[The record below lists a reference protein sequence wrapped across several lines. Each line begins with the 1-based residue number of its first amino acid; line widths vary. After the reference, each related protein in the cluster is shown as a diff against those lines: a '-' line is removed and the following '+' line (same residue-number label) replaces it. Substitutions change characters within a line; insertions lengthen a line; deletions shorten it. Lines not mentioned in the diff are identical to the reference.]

1 VTTAGEATPGTAMD
15 RGAGAEDLG
24 PSVTMPYPG
33 PRARS
38 VIDRMRGIEGAG
50 PRTGGDE
57 APLVVETAAGSILID
72 PDGNRFVD
80 MAGSFAAATIGH
92 SHPAVVAAVRDQVG
106 RASHVSSAS
115 TSEARVAF
123 EEALVGIAPA
133 GLDRVLLGMSGS
145 DANDTAI
152 RLARTLTG
160 RREVIAFSGGYLGRG
175 SGMIG
180 LGGKARFREAVGIE
194 ADAHFLPYPYPY
206 RWPFGPPDTAGDA
219 ALALVRHAIENP
231 ASGVGA
237 VAAIIVE
244 AVQGNGGVVIPPD
257 RFLAGLRDLCDRHGI
272 VLIFDEIQCGFG
284 RTGRTWAAEHW
295 GVVPDLMTAGK
306 GIGGGLAVSAV
317 VGRNAF
323 MSHWPPGTHT
333 STFMGD
339 AVNLAAGSAAIR
351 VLQDEGLVD
360 RSAELG
366 RRALARLRDGL
377 ADGARVGE
385 LRGLGLFVG
394 IELIVDPENRAPDAA
409 RTARIRRAAF
419 DRGVVLGAGGHAE
432 NVIKLCPPLTIEEPL
447 LDTALEVTIDAIRG
461 TE

>member
-1 VTTAGEATPGTAMD
+1 VTTAGEAAPGMSARD
-15 RGAGAEDLG
+15 AVDDLG
-24 PSVTMPYPG
+24 PSVTIPYPG
-33 PRARS
+33 PRARR
-38 VIDRMRGIEGAG
+38 VIDRMRAVEGAG

-57 APLVVETAAGSILID
+57 APLVVETAAGSILTD

-133 GLDRVLLGMSGS
+133 SLDRVLLGMSGS

-175 SGMIG
+175 SRVIG
-180 LGGKARFREAVGIE
+180 LGGKARFREAAGIE

-206 RWPFGPPDTAGDA
+206 RWPFGPSESTGEA
-219 ALALVRHAIENP
+219 ALALVRHAVEDP

-257 RFLAGLRDLCDRHGI
+257 GFLAGLRDLCDRHGI
-272 VLIFDEIQCGFG
+272 VLILDEIQCGFG
-284 RTGRTWAAEHW
+284 RTGRTWAADHW
-295 GVVPDLMTAGK
+295 GVVPDLMTVGK

-317 VGRNAF
+317 VGREAF
-323 MSHWPPGTHT
+323 MGHWPPGTHT

-339 AVNLAAGSAAIR
+339 AVNLAAGSAAIG
-351 VLQDEGLVD
+351 VLRDEDLVE

-366 RRALARLRDGL
+366 RRAMARLRDGL
-377 ADGARVGE
+377 GEDRRVGE
-385 LRGLGLFVG
+385 IRGLGLFIG
-394 IELIVDPENRAPDAA
+394 IELVLESETRAPDAG
-409 RTARIRRAAF
+409 RTARIRRTAF

-432 NVIKLCPPLTIEEPL
+432 NVIKLCPPLTIEEGL
-447 LDTALEVTIDAIRG
+447 LGNALDVTIDAIRG